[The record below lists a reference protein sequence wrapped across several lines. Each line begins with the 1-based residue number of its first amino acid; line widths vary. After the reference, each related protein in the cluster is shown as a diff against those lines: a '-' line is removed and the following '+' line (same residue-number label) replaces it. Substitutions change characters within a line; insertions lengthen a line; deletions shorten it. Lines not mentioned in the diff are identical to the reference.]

1 MTDKIDDSALLH
13 GEAYDPQK
21 AHAYYL
27 RTRKLKGRHPG
38 DGRPTGSRSAGGSSQ
53 GGGGGGTS
61 NSVLRPSQ
69 REHLLAEKKRLENR
83 LDYLK
88 QLLEEAV
95 NAAKK
100 RSGVKSPPKD
110 TKSSTT
116 EKKGAA
122 SKKGTPDK
130 PLTAAQKAQK
140 RKDSK
145 ERYQKEKRTT
155 LSTDVATLHRQ
166 ISDIRAKL
174 DAAYKDARLKSDQSK
189 PQTASNGR

>member
-1 MTDKIDDSALLH
+1 MIDDSALIH
-13 GEAYDPQK
+13 GRPYDPRK
-21 AHAYYL
+21 AHEYYL

-38 DGRPTGSRSAGGSSQ
+38 GGEQPGNRSSGGSSQ
-53 GGGGGGTS
+53 GGGGSGGGTS

-69 REHLLAEKKRLENR
+69 REHLLAEKKKLENR

-100 RSGVKSPPKD
+100 RSGVKTSPKD

-116 EKKGAA
+116 EKKA
-122 SKKGTPDK
+122 SKKDGKPDK
-130 PLTAAQKAQK
+130 PLTAAEKAKK

-145 ERYQKEKRTT
+145 ERYQKEKQTS
-155 LSTDVATLHRQ
+155 LSQDVETLHRQ
-166 ISDIRAKL
+166 IKDIRAKL
-174 DAAYKDARLKSDQSK
+174 EAAYKDARQQHAQSTQK
-189 PQTASNGR
+189 TASNGR